1 MKRFFSRQRKHETF
15 SSLRKQF
22 LGKVWVQVVW
32 SIVWRVAIAFPLAYF
47 IIFQVYKFEKAKT
60 DPSYL
65 PELPHIIEINNL
77 EAFAIL
83 VAGIIYILEIHK
95 RVGEHTEK
103 RIKAAEVWQHIDFT
117 SGKTNSYARIK
128 ALEFLNNHNE
138 SLEELQLVA
147 NADLQ
152 KIDLT
157 GANLK
162 GSKFKHVNLRY
173 AKLRGADLS
182 NVDFRNADLSYADLR
197 DADLNNAN
205 FSNADLYNTDLN
217 NADLKIAN
225 FTGANLRC
233 AKLRNVKHI
242 KRAKLKGCFYNT
254 RTEFPSNFPMEKK
267 RYMYQISPGVNLSG
281 LDLQRSKLYDANL
294 NDADIS
300 STDLKK
306 ADLSHAN
313 LQSVNLSKS
322 DLREANLKDAHL
334 TNANLNGSLY
344 DFRTEFPD
352 KFEPE
357 EHDMYLIHESAKLQ
371 NADLRGMQFN
381 GIDLKKADLSGADL
395 RKAQLKGT
403 QLNNAD
409 LSNAKLN
416 GADLRGA
423 DLSNAKLDGTDFK
436 GCLYNEKTKFPLH
449 FTRHHHSMYLIS
461 AKTDLSNADLSGC
474 YVYDADL
481 KGANLK
487 NANFTGADLRKANF
501 RDANL
506 RGTNFKDANLSGA
519 KFWHC
524 LRDDKTYFPDN
535 FYIGNHQ
542 TYLIVPGTNL
552 NAYNLTSTNL
562 ERADLRN
569 ANLCLTNLDSA
580 DLRNANLSNADL
592 TDSNL
597 INVNFKDA
605 NLNNAQI
612 NRANLG
618 GANLNNANLIGADL
632 SNANLS
638 NTDLRNA
645 NFSQA
650 NLTNSKLN
658 DADLRGAKNLTIKQ
672 LKSALNWD
680 MAKYDDDF
688 RLKLGL

>member
-1 MKRFFSRQRKHETF
+1 MKRIFSRQRKHETF
-15 SSLRKQF
+15 SSVRKQF
-22 LGKVWVQVVW
+22 LGKVWIKVLW
-32 SIVWRVAIAFPLAYF
+32 SIVWRVTIAFPLAYF

-60 DPSYL
+60 DPSYI
-65 PELPHIIEINNL
+65 PELPHIIEVNNL

-103 RIKAAEVWQHIDFT
+103 RIKAAEVWQHIDFS

-138 SLEELQLVA
+138 PLEELYLVA

-197 DADLNNAN
+197 DANLNNAN
-205 FSNADLYNTDLN
+205 FSHADLYNADLN
-217 NADLKIAN
+217 NAELKIAN
-225 FTGANLRC
+225 FTSANLRC
-233 AKLRNVKHI
+233 AKLRNAKNI
-242 KRAKLKGCFYNT
+242 NRTKLKGCLYNR
-254 RTEFPSNFPMEKK
+254 RTEFPSNLPMEKK
-267 RYMYQISPGVNLSG
+267 RYMYQISPEVNLSG
-281 LDLQRSKLYDANL
+281 LDLQLSKLYDANL
-294 NDADIS
+294 NDANIS
-300 STDLKK
+300 NTNLRK
-306 ADLSHAN
+306 ADLNHAN
-313 LQSVNLSKS
+313 LQGVNLSKS
-322 DLREANLKDAHL
+322 DLREVNFKDAHL
-334 TNANLNGSLY
+334 TNAKFNGSLY
-344 DFRTEFPD
+344 DLKTEFPD

-357 EHDMYLIHESAKLQ
+357 EHHMYFIYESAMLQ
-371 NADLRGMQFN
+371 TADLRGMQFN

-403 QLNNAD
+403 HLNNAD

-449 FTRHHHSMYLIS
+449 FTRHDHSMYLIS
-461 AKTDLSNADLSGC
+461 AKTDLSNANLSGC
-474 YVYDADL
+474 YLYDADL

-487 NANFTGADLRKANF
+487 NANFTGADLRKADF

-506 RGTNFKDANLSGA
+506 RGTNFKGANLSGA

-524 LRDDKTYFPDN
+524 LRDDKTHFPDN

-542 TYLIVPGTNL
+542 TYLIVPGADL
-552 NAYNLTSTNL
+552 NAHNLTSTNL
-562 ERADLRN
+562 ENANLRN
-569 ANLCLTNLDSA
+569 ANLCLTNFDSA
-580 DLRNANLSNADL
+580 YLKNANLSNTDL

-597 INVNFKDA
+597 INVNFNDA
-605 NLNNAQI
+605 NLKNAQI
-612 NRANLG
+612 NRANLD
-618 GANLNNANLIGADL
+618 GANLKNANLSNADL

-638 NTDLRNA
+638 NADLSNA
-645 NFSQA
+645 NFSQT
-650 NLTNSKLN
+650 NLTDSKLN
-658 DADLRGAKNLTIKQ
+658 NADLRGAKNLTIKQ
-672 LKSALNWD
+672 VKSALNWNT
-680 MAKYDDDF
+680 AKFDDNF
-688 RLKLGL
+688 RQKLGF